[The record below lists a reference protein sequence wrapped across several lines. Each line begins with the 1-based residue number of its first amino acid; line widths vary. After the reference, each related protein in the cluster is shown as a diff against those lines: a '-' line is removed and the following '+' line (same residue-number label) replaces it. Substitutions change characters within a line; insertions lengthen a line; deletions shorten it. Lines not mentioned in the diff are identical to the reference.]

1 MIGRSKAVV
10 ADEARETEEMKR
22 IGAIAK
28 AKTHD
33 PSVSDEEA
41 DAAVDAINALY
52 DEANLKHLKFAHRS
66 AMRKANLVD

>member
-28 AKTHD
+28 DKMHD
-33 PSVSDEEA
+33 PIVSDEEA
-41 DAAVDAINALY
+41 DAAVDAINKLY
-52 DEANLKHLKFAHRS
+52 DEANIKHLKFAHRVS
-66 AMRKANLVD
+66 MREAGLVD